1 MLERRRARHQALH
14 ILYQK
19 EITGRPASEI
29 LAEGTWD
36 VRPLDVEDCE
46 DSFSIGEP
54 PEFMFSI
61 LEGVDAHSADIDATI
76 ERLSQHW
83 VLSRMPLVDRNILR
97 IAVYELLYE
106 PEIPSSVTINEAV
119 EMAKVYAGEDSSKF
133 VNGILGKLA
142 DETGESGALRER
154 DAPDAPGAL
163 DFAEEFAGTPLDTD
177 LTAIETPD
185 GDEA

>member
-19 EITGRPASEI
+19 EITGAAAADI
-29 LAEGTWD
+29 LAEGSWD

-46 DSFSIGEP
+46 ESLALGEP
-54 PEFMFSI
+54 PEFALAI
-61 LEGVDAHSADIDATI
+61 LAGVDAHGDEIDATI

-97 IAVYELLYE
+97 IAVYELLFE
-106 PEIPSSVTINEAV
+106 PDIPSSATINEAV

-142 DETGESGALRER
+142 DETGDLADTEILES
-154 DAPDAPGAL
+154 
-163 DFAEEFAGTPLDTD
+163 EEA
-177 LTAIETPD
+177 
-185 GDEA
+185 

>member
-19 EITGRPASEI
+19 EITGSPVSRI
-29 LAEGTWD
+29 LAEGSWD

-46 DSFSIGEP
+46 ESLSIGEP
-54 PEFMFSI
+54 PEFMFV
-61 LEGVDAHSADIDATI
+61 LLAGADAHSEQIDATI

-83 VLSRMPLVDRNILR
+83 VLSRMPFVDRNILR
-97 IAVYELLYE
+97 IAVYELLFE
-106 PEIPSSVTINEAV
+106 PGIPSSVTINEAV

-142 DETGESGALRER
+142 DEMGELAEAELAATEIRE
-154 DAPDAPGAL
+154 
-163 DFAEEFAGTPLDTD
+163 
-177 LTAIETPD
+177 

>member
-19 EITGRPASEI
+19 EITGTPASEI

-46 DSFSIGEP
+46 ESLAVGDP
-54 PEFMFSI
+54 PPFMFAI
-61 LEGVDAHSADIDATI
+61 LEGIDGHADEIDATI

-83 VLSRMPLVDRNILR
+83 VLSRMPLVDRNIIR
-97 IAVYELLYE
+97 IAVYEMLFE

-142 DETGESGALRER
+142 DETDAVAVAR
-154 DAPDAPGAL
+154 DQEPPDAGEDGAGPTQIP
-163 DFAEEFAGTPLDTD
+163 E
-177 LTAIETPD
+177 